1 MISGAESVR
10 AMKPSLA
17 VVTSGVSAEATGL
30 GDAGDAA
37 VEDAGE
43 ELVLAVLEELQPLM
57 IRVAAVVAL
66 AVTRK
71 LRLEIFDMMF
81 SLKKLG

>member
-1 MISGAESVR
+1 
-10 AMKPSLA
+10 
-17 VVTSGVSAEATGL
+17 
-30 GDAGDAA
+30 